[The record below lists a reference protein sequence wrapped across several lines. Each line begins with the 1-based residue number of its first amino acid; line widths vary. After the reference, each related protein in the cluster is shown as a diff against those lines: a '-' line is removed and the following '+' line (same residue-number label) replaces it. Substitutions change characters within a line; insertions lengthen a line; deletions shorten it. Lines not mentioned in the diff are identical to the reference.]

1 MGQLV
6 KGWAA
11 ELSLANEIGIENR
24 RSSTKWAVG
33 RISEHFP
40 QKHITPFF
48 FSQIQPNRNH
58 KKLHFEYNNPD
69 IHYDQTKLHAIVNDH
84 RTKLRI
90 YIVKALQS

>member
-11 ELSLANEIGIENR
+11 ELSLANEIGKENR
-24 RSSTKWAVG
+24 RSKSTKWAVG

-48 FSQIQPNRNH
+48 FLKYAETYNTFS
-58 KKLHFEYNNPD
+58 LEY
-69 IHYDQTKLHAIVNDH
+69 AITLRIIILIKIRPETFGH
-84 RTKLRI
+84 RT
-90 YIVKALQS
+90 